1 VAGRWARH
9 AGSRQV
15 SRCGWTW
22 DMGLLGPCCWR
33 RGSIE
38 KKIAT
43 TGAGMAPPQLTP
55 CCPNPLVAGLVV
67 VAPSLAPGE
76 AGYLAMYYPLPGVR
90 MPTPGYDTYLSR
102 CHSPVPHT
110 TTVVCDRSLC
120 VHMWQCAVARCEFKS
135 MPV

>member
-1 VAGRWARH
+1 MGAACSRQQAGQPLWVDMGHGPTRPLLLAERLDRKKDCDDGRWD
-9 AGSRQV
+9 G
-15 SRCGWTW
+15 
-22 DMGLLGPCCWR
+22 
-33 RGSIE
+33 
-38 KKIAT
+38 T
-43 TGAGMAPPQLTP
+43 TTADP